1 MACAVVAI
9 PTALAGLGS
18 GLAGAGPI
26 RLEARPSPAARRKTQ

>member
-18 GLAGAGPI
+18 GLAREGRI
-26 RLEARPSPAARRKTQ
+26 WLEARPSPAARR